1 MSFEKKTSEEFARKV
16 LTALPSTNKV
26 GRFLLTVISDCQ
38 PIVQRFNVKRNM
50 PLVRLKQFHN
60 AKLSEDMQTY
70 YTTYLLFEGKHV
82 NDSDTVDTLGMKEG
96 DYIDA
101 FHKDW
106 KRAKV
111 IIIIITDI
119 RYLIKVLVLFSCC

>member
-1 MSFEKKTSEEFARKV
+1 
-16 LTALPSTNKV
+16 
-26 GRFLLTVISDCQ
+26 
-38 PIVQRFNVKRNM
+38 
-50 PLVRLKQFHN
+50 
-60 AKLSEDMQTY
+60 
-70 YTTYLLFEGKHV
+70 
-82 NDSDTVDTLGMKEG
+82 MKEG

-119 RYLIKVLVLFSCC
+119 RYLIKVLVLFLCCRVDAFYVALPKVDKEKLTAIEILGCL